1 MNFGFGLQQ
10 SIEKQSKTEFS
21 YQLFA
26 SSSYEYYK
34 TDNWTTPSDFLCI
47 FYISGIQEEIWWR
60 WGI

>member
-10 SIEKQSKTEFS
+10 SIEKQSKTEFN

-47 FYISGIQEEIWWR
+47 FYISGIQEEI
-60 WGI
+60 